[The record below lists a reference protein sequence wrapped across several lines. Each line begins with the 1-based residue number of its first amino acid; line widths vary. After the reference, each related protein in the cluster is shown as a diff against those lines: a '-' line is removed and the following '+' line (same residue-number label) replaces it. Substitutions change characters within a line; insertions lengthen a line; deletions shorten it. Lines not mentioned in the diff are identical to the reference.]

1 MSEQQ
6 SSADDLSEEL
16 TTAIEENPEA
26 FATFVRNLDTVNE
39 LVEVAELGTA
49 AMDDEMVTSLAGTGA
64 SLGEL
69 ADTAAGD
76 DTRGALQTV
85 LGALGDAN
93 SRRYRL
99 SSAHSATRTPAGQSI
114 CTMSGMGFE
123 AASFLPA
130 SDTCSPLS
138 GRSVVRSRTS
148 EIVFFVIARC
158 LATCLRIG

>member
-69 ADTAAGD
+69 AETAAVM
-76 DTRGALQTV
+76 THEA
-85 LGALGDAN
+85 
-93 SRRYRL
+93 RYRL
-99 SSAHSATRTPAGQSI
+99 SSAHSATRTLEGQSI
-114 CTMSGMGFE
+114 RTMSGWDSKRRLRS
-123 AASFLPA
+123 ARPYVLA
-130 SDTCSPLS
+130 TS
-138 GRSVVRSRTS
+138 GRSVER
-148 EIVFFVIARC
+148 
-158 LATCLRIG
+158 

>member
-39 LVEVAELGTA
+39 LVEVADLGTA

-69 ADTAAGD
+69 AETAAND

-93 SRRYRL
+93 SSGPVDLHDVWDGIRSGEFLTGIRYVL
-99 SSAHSATRTPAGQSI
+99 AI
-114 CTMSGMGFE
+114 
-123 AASFLPA
+123 
-130 SDTCSPLS
+130 
-138 GRSVVRSRTS
+138 VRSLGRA
-148 EIVFFVIARC
+148 VQNQ
-158 LATCLRIG
+158 